1 MDYARQQRNPSRHLV
16 GIGGVVLFHALLIY
30 GLVSGLARKVVEV
43 VKGPIEV
50 KVIEEVKTPPPPPEI
65 VPPPPK
71 LAAPPPPFIPPPE
84 INIAAPATAAP
95 TITQVTQEAP
105 PAPVAPVIQP
115 PPPVAVAPPPP
126 PPPPPATPRQARV
139 VCPNYVQVMSS
150 ITYPREALLDGIE
163 GDVLIEFTVAGDG
176 AIKNVDIKS
185 SSNRIFNRAALAAV
199 QSGLK
204 CQGQGQDV
212 RVQAPV
218 SFKIR

>member
-50 KVIEEVKTPPPPPEI
+50 KVIEEIKTPPPPAEI

-71 LAAPPPPFIPPPE
+71 MAAPPPPFIPPPE
-84 INIAAPATAAP
+84 ISIAPPPTPAP
-95 TITQVTQEAP
+95 TITAVTREAP

-115 PPPVAVAPPPP
+115 PAPAVAKAS
-126 PPPPPATPRQARV
+126 PPPPPAGPQSARV
-139 VCPNYVQVMSS
+139 VCANYVDVMKS

-163 GDVLIEFTVAGDG
+163 GEVLIEFTVAANGE
-176 AIKNVDIKS
+176 IKNVEIKS
-185 SSNRIFNRAALAAV
+185 SSNRIFNRVALSAV
-199 QSGLK
+199 QSRLA

>member
-16 GIGGVVLFHALLIY
+16 GIGGVVLFHVLLVWA
-30 GLVSGLARKVVEV
+30 LVSGLARKVVEV

-50 KVIEEVKTPPPPPEI
+50 KVIEEVKTPPPPAEI

-84 INIAAPATAAP
+84 INIAPPPTAP
-95 TITQVTQEAP
+95 TITAVTREAPPTTALPPIQPP
-105 PAPVAPVIQP
+105 PAPVA
-115 PPPVAVAPPPP
+115 AAPPPP
-126 PPPPPATPRQARV
+126 RPAGPQSARV

-150 ITYPREALLDGIE
+150 IAYPREALLDGVE
-163 GDVLIEFTVAGDG
+163 GEVLIEFTVTAAGE
-176 AIKNVDIKS
+176 IKNAEIKS
-185 SSNRIFNRAALAAV
+185 STNRIFNRVALTAV
-199 QSGLK
+199 QAKLT

>member
-1 MDYARQQRNPSRHLV
+1 MDYARQQRNPSRHLI
-16 GIGGVVLFHALLIY
+16 GIGGVVLFHALVIY
-30 GLVSGLARKVVEV
+30 ALVTGLARKVVEV

-50 KVIEEVKTPPPPPEI
+50 KVIEEVKTPPPPPEV

-84 INIAAPATAAP
+84 INIAAPTSTAP
-95 TITQVTQEAP
+95 TITAVTREAP
-105 PAPVAPVIQP
+105 PAPTAPLIQP
-115 PPPVAVAPPPP
+115 PAPVAKAPPPP
-126 PPPPPATPRQARV
+126 PPAGPKSARV
-139 VCPNYVQVMSS
+139 VCPNYVEVMSS
-150 ITYPREALLDGIE
+150 IVYPREALLDGIE
-163 GDVLIEFTVAGDG
+163 GEVLIEFTVAGDG
-176 AIKNVDIKS
+176 SIKDVQIKS
-185 SSNRIFNRAALAAV
+185 SSNRIFNRAALNAV

>member
-16 GIGGVVLFHALLIY
+16 GIGGVILFHVLVIYAL
-30 GLVSGLARKVVEV
+30 VTGLARKVVEV

-50 KVIEEVKTPPPPPEI
+50 KVIEEIKTPPPPPEV

-84 INIAAPATAAP
+84 INIAAPQTAP
-95 TITQVTQEAP
+95 TITQVTREAP

-126 PPPPPATPRQARV
+126 PPPAGPKSARV
-139 VCPNYVQVMSS
+139 VCPNYVEVMSS
-150 ITYPREALLDGIE
+150 IKYPREALLDGVE
-163 GDVLIEFTVAGDG
+163 GEVLIEFTVAASGQ
-176 AIKNVDIKS
+176 IKDVQIKS
-185 SSNRIFNRAALAAV
+185 STNRVFNRAALAAV
-199 QSGLK
+199 QSGLT

>member
-16 GIGGVVLFHALLIY
+16 GIGGVVLFHALVIY
-30 GLVSGLARKVVEV
+30 ALVTGLARKVVEV

-50 KVIEEVKTPPPPPEI
+50 KVIEEVKTPPPPPEV

-84 INIAAPATAAP
+84 INIAAPSTAP
-95 TITQVTQEAP
+95 TITAVTRDAP
-105 PAPVAPVIQP
+105 PAPMAPVIQP
-115 PPPVAVAPPPP
+115 PAPPAPPPP
-126 PPPPPATPRQARV
+126 PAAPAGPRSARV
-139 VCPNYVQVMSS
+139 VCPNYVEVMSK
-150 ITYPREALLDGIE
+150 IVYPREALLDGME
-163 GDVLIEFTVAGDG
+163 GEVLIEFTVAGDG
-176 AIKNVDIKS
+176 SIKNVEIKS

-199 QSGLK
+199 QSGLT

>member
-16 GIGGVVLFHALLIY
+16 GIGGVVLFHALLVY

-50 KVIEEVKTPPPPPEI
+50 KVIEEVAKAPPPPPEI

-84 INIAAPATAAP
+84 INIAPPP
-95 TITQVTQEAP
+95 TP
-105 PAPVAPVIQP
+105 PAGPKS
-115 PPPVAVAPPPP
+115 
-126 PPPPPATPRQARV
+126 ARV

-150 ITYPREALLDGIE
+150 ISYPREALLDGIE
-163 GDVLIEFTVAGDG
+163 GEVVIEFTVTGKGD
-176 AIKNVDIKS
+176 IKNVDIKS
-185 SSNRIFNRAALAAV
+185 SSHRIFNRPALSAV
-199 QSGLK
+199 QSGLT

-212 RVQAPV
+212 RVQAPI

>member
-16 GIGGVVLFHALLIY
+16 GIGGVVLFHALVIY
-30 GLVSGLARKVVEV
+30 ALVTGLARKVVEV

-50 KVIEEVKTPPPPPEI
+50 KVIEEVKTPPPPPEV

-71 LAAPPPPFIPPPE
+71 MAAPPPPFIPPPE
-84 INIAAPATAAP
+84 INIAQPQTTAP
-95 TITQVTQEAP
+95 TITAVTREAP

-115 PPPVAVAPPPP
+115 PAPPAPKPAPPPP
-126 PPPPPATPRQARV
+126 AGPKSARV
-139 VCPNYVQVMSS
+139 VCSNYVEVMSS
-150 ITYPREALLDGIE
+150 IVYPREALLDGTE
-163 GDVLIEFTVAGDG
+163 GEVLIEFTVAADG
-176 AIKNVDIKS
+176 SIKDVQIKS
-185 SSNRIFNRAALAAV
+185 SSNRIFNRPSLSAV
-199 QSGLK
+199 QKLT